1 MLLRG
6 SNSEKQ
12 FSQMDEAL
20 NDFTY
25 LSFSEKDW
33 ISLAKKFI
41 TLKKNGLVVP
51 FQDAMIA
58 YLAIKNN
65 CEVWTND
72 KHFKL
77 MQVVL
82 PELKRNKDKPKAW
95 QKLLA
100 EKTITEA
107 YKKFDIKSGVIIHSD
122 SRSQY
127 TKRILTIPW
136 ICIRYNNRRCLT
148 VLIFHNRGG
157 RLFRLPSFP

>member
-1 MLLRG
+1 MILVDTNVIIDFWDKPTEEVKNILEENDIAICGIIKTELLRG

-12 FSQMDEAL
+12 FSQMEEAL

-33 ISLAKKFI
+33 ISLARQFI

-58 YLAIKNN
+58 YIAIKNN

-77 MQVVL
+77 MQIFF
-82 PELKRNKDKPKAW
+82 PELK
-95 QKLLA
+95 
-100 EKTITEA
+100 
-107 YKKFDIKSGVIIHSD
+107 
-122 SRSQY
+122 
-127 TKRILTIPW
+127 
-136 ICIRYNNRRCLT
+136 
-148 VLIFHNRGG
+148 
-157 RLFRLPSFP
+157 LFTL

>member
-1 MLLRG
+1 MILVDTNVIIDFWDKPTEEVKNILEENDIAICGIIKTELLRG

-12 FSQMDEAL
+12 FSQMEEAL

-33 ISLAKKFI
+33 ISLARQFI

-58 YLAIKNN
+58 YIAIKNN

-77 MQVVL
+77 MQIVF
-82 PELKRNKDKPKAW
+82 PELK
-95 QKLLA
+95 
-100 EKTITEA
+100 
-107 YKKFDIKSGVIIHSD
+107 
-122 SRSQY
+122 
-127 TKRILTIPW
+127 
-136 ICIRYNNRRCLT
+136 
-148 VLIFHNRGG
+148 
-157 RLFRLPSFP
+157 LFTL